1 MMPYV
6 SSPFITLCIL
16 PFVATLLIT
25 AAIGFSVGTLPTIGL
40 DLRQRACIVWVTAL
54 VLGMPEFPP
63 PQGNALPVILMAGLI
78 LGSLPDQFYQS
89 STAEPS
95 YGIPSWILP
104 LRSVLLPGT
113 AVNLISGAF

>member
-25 AAIGFSVGTLPTIGL
+25 AAIRFFGGHPNDRSASAGVHRLGDSF
-40 DLRQRACIVWVTAL
+40 

-63 PQGNALPVILMAGLI
+63 GGGNALPVILMAGLI
-78 LGSLPDQFYQS
+78 LGSLLDQFLPVFHGR
-89 STAEPS
+89 AN